1 MSILLKN
8 GYLLTLDSA
17 DRVIER
23 GDVLIRGSVIE
34 AVGPDLAVDH
44 SSVERVIDAKGKL
57 VAPGFVNAHMHTG
70 EGLTRGLVSGLPNE
84 LWNLWTY
91 PPLGANPIGARLL
104 YLRTLLDAI
113 EMIKSGV
120 TTVQDHSREW
130 FLSPESNAEDAYFAA
145 YAEAGLR
152 LSLAINIINRPW
164 HEIFPD
170 LPRLLPPE
178 VVEAMV
184 GASSHWHIDP
194 VDDIV
199 RLCERTVSRWHGYQ
213 GRFSVALGP
222 SAPQRCTEELLG
234 RLGDL
239 ARADHL
245 AIHTHLLETHIQADL
260 SRRHPAGSYVRYLQ
274 ALGLLG
280 PRTTVAHAIW
290 VSDADIQI
298 LGEADCC
305 VVHNPVCNLYL
316 GSGIM
321 PFARLAEA
329 GVRLALGLDGTSSAG
344 RLSMFEVMKTA
355 ALLHTTDPD
364 YGRWPTAQQ
373 ILRMATQ
380 GGAYSIGHEGRLGAL
395 APGQL
400 ADVILLDLHSPAF
413 TPLHHPS
420 NQMVYSETGRSVE
433 TVIIHGKLV
442 MEDRRLLTFDE
453 AAVLA
458 ELRALWPEH
467 QARHHH
473 TVEVSQRLFPALRH
487 VHRAAA
493 GLEPAS

>member
-1 MSILLKN
+1 MSILIRN
-8 GYLLTLDSA
+8 GYVLTLDS
-17 DRVIER
+17 DHRVYER
-23 GDVLIRGSVIE
+23 GDVLIQGETIE
-34 AVGPDLAVDH
+34 AVGSALSVDPSAVEH
-44 SSVERVIDAKGKL
+44 IVEAEGKL
-57 VAPGFVNAHMHTG
+57 VMPGFINAHMHSG
-70 EGLTRGLVSGLPNE
+70 EGLTRGLVAGLPNE

-91 PPLGANPIGARLL
+91 PPLGASPIGARLL
-104 YLRTLLDAI
+104 YLRTMLDAI
-113 EMIKSGV
+113 EMIKGGV

-130 FLSPESNAEDAYFAA
+130 FLSPEANAEDAYFAA
-145 YAEAGLR
+145 YTESGLR

-178 VVEAMV
+178 VVEAML
-184 GASSHWHIDP
+184 GTSSHWHIDP

-199 RLCERTVSRWHGYQ
+199 QLCERTIRRWHGYQ

-239 ARADHL
+239 ARSEHL

-260 SRRHPAGSYVRYLQ
+260 SRRHPAGSFVRYLR

-290 VSDADIQI
+290 LSEGDIQI
-298 LGEADCC
+298 LGEAGCC

-355 ALLHTTDPD
+355 ALLHTTTPD
-364 YGRWPTAQQ
+364 YARWPTAQQ
-373 ILRMATQ
+373 VLRMATQ
-380 GGAYSIGHEGRLGAL
+380 GGAYSIGYEGRLGAL

-413 TPLHHPS
+413 TPLHHLP
-420 NQMVYSETGRSVE
+420 NQLVYSETGRSVE

-442 MEDRRLLTFDE
+442 MEDRHLLTLDE
-453 AAVLA
+453 AAILA
-458 ELRALWPEH
+458 QLRTLWAEYQAHH
-467 QARHHH
+467 QRG
-473 TVEVSQRLFPALRH
+473 VEASQRLFPALCQ
-487 VHRAAA
+487 VHRTAS
-493 GLEPAS
+493 GLEPAL